1 LLEPV
6 VFLLRFFLS
15 EIHSFLTL
23 QSQVTWEKYISL
35 APIVPLWS
43 TGCDAISKRYLRVEK
58 FIAPEIGTIYSTTQ
72 NPKAAAAQ
80 RPENITRNLNEFIHH
95 FVQA

>member
-1 LLEPV
+1 MG
-6 VFLLRFFLS
+6 S
-15 EIHSFLTL
+15 
-23 QSQVTWEKYISL
+23 
-35 APIVPLWS
+35 
-43 TGCDAISKRYLRVEK
+43 DAISKRYLRVEK

-95 FVQA
+95 NVQA